1 MFKTT
6 TLFSA
11 VILAASLSAGGA
23 MAAQQKASA
32 TSLEEL
38 SAKCL
43 QLVDQVRPR
52 GGDGAE
58 QVRLGLWRNC
68 VQRGGTLPARAGR

>member
-1 MFKTT
+1 MLKSA

-11 VILAASLSAGGA
+11 VVLAASLSASGA
-23 MAAQQKASA
+23 MAQKQGKAA
-32 TSLEEL
+32 NIEDL
-38 SAKCL
+38 SARCL

-68 VQRGGTLPARAGR
+68 IRSGGKLPARAGR